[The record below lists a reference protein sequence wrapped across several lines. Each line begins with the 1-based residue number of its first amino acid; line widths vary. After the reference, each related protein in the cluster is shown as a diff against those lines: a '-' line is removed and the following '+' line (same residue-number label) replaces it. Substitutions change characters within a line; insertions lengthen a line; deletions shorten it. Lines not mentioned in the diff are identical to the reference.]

1 MTARSPEPI
10 NLADK
15 LSRFS
20 ETWSPKI
27 IGELNNQHVKL
38 AKFDGEFTWHSHDNE
53 DEMFYV
59 IEGELELRFRDGS
72 VTLRDGDLY
81 IVPRGVEHLPI
92 AHQPTSVLLFEPAT
106 TINTGATDDDRRM
119 NPETLDR
126 L

>member
-1 MTARSPEPI
+1 MNPRNAAPI
-10 NLADK
+10 NIADK

-38 AKFDGEFTWHSHDNE
+38 SKLDGEFIWHTHDNE
-53 DEMFYV
+53 DELFFV
-59 IEGELELRFRDGS
+59 IEGELELRFHDGS

-92 AHQPTSVLLFEPAT
+92 AHHPTSVLLFEPAT
-106 TINTGATDDDRRM
+106 TINTGASDDDRRM